1 MMRMAGEVMVAEIEK
16 EQDWS
21 LLMSQKTESCCCYE
35 SLIFNQV
42 YANRKHKTPSLVE

>member
-1 MMRMAGEVMVAEIEK
+1 MRMAGEVMVAEIEK

-21 LLMSQKTESCCCYE
+21 LLMSQKTESFCCYE